1 MQEVE
6 IQFDYEEVRAHEPGF
21 MEESEWMQYCLQES
35 AFNSLED
42 FLEDHITGNPFDRD
56 RQLGVFSKINANTEG
71 TCGRNIHHFI
81 KEKLS

>member
-1 MQEVE
+1 ME

-42 FLEDHITGNPFDRD
+42 FLEDHITGNPLTETGA
-56 RQLGVFSKINANTEG
+56 LGCFPK
-71 TCGRNIHHFI
+71 
-81 KEKLS
+81 